1 MLLMQFSM
9 RKIMENEKKDS
20 NIEITPEDALID
32 GLSFI
37 SQKLYRF
44 FDGKQTN
51 IMPISELLLRLSIPE
66 EKKVV
71 SSEDIFIAVEQVTS
85 LLDSMKERRD
95 SGLH

>member
-1 MLLMQFSM
+1 
-9 RKIMENEKKDS
+9 
-20 NIEITPEDALID
+20 
-32 GLSFI
+32 
-37 SQKLYRF
+37 
-44 FDGKQTN
+44 
-51 IMPISELLLRLSIPE
+51 MPISELLLRLSIPE